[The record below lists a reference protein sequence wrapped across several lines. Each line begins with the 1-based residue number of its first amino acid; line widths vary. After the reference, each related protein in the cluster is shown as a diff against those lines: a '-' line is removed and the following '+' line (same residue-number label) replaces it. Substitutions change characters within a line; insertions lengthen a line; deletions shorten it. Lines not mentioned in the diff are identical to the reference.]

1 MYFDRSCRKL
11 RRRILC
17 FDFVLYK
24 FSKSVDGTYRK
35 QNQKPNQIFLVY
47 FVRTFRCWRDFRS
60 FCHIVTRKHSN
71 TGMVFNPRPLR
82 GRERDTKSFRYRT
95 QTCPN
100 ENLWSGFRHTHP
112 MRNFYR
118 NDVAEVKS
126 SQSARVVRSVRAR
139 SARISIMSRFMF
151 Q

>member
-11 RRRILC
+11 QRRILC
-17 FDFVLYK
+17 FDFVLSK
-24 FSKSVDGTYRK
+24 FSRSVDGTYQK
-35 QNQKPNQIFLVY
+35 QKQKPNRICLVY
-47 FVRTFRCWRDFRS
+47 FVRTYNVGETFDHFVIYRKY
-60 FCHIVTRKHSN
+60 KHSN
-71 TGMVFNPRPLR
+71 TGTVFNPRPLR
-82 GRERDTKSFRYRT
+82 GRERDTKSFRYRMRK
-95 QTCPN
+95 CPN

-139 SARISIMSRFMF
+139 SVRISIISRFMF